1 MLAKLHRIVKSIR
14 FHVLILLLVMGLVPL
29 FAASRIINRN
39 YYRREVSD
47 RMVSIQSECL
57 TLGKQIA
64 QEGYFQTQ
72 SPRLTARIQAFAGL
86 YDGRIMVIN
95 SSYKIVTDTYQISQ
109 GKVSISPEVIEAF
122 SGTPYTHTDL
132 DNLYLEYL
140 CPIYETSHYGSPH
153 EIQAVNSQA
162 APPNVVGVIVVSS
175 SLQSLADRYSSATQ
189 STEFLVMAISLAVIL
204 LSALFIV
211 WIGHPFQKMQTRIQ
225 MVKEGNLDV
234 ELTGGGYTELQDL
247 GGGYQGAIEAL
258 RETDRSRQQF
268 VSDVSHELKTPITS
282 IKILVDSL
290 LGQENAPHELYQEF
304 LQDIGSEIDRE
315 NDIINDL
322 LALSRMDRGS
332 VELNIKNTNI
342 NESLESLLKRLTPIA
357 TAKGVEL
364 TFETFRTIMADVDEV
379 KFTLA
384 LMNIVENAIKYNT
397 ENGSVSV
404 SLNADHVYFYVSVKD
419 TGIGIA
425 KEDCEKIFERFYRAD
440 KARSRDTGGTGLG
453 LALSKRIVQLH
464 KGTISVN
471 SEIGKGS
478 EFRIRIPMVFRK
490 GYYEETDVE

>member
-1 MLAKLHRIVKSIR
+1 MLTKLRRIVKSIR
-14 FHVLILLLVMGLVPL
+14 FHILILLLLVGLIPL
-29 FAASRIINRN
+29 IAVSGVITRR
-39 YYRREVSD
+39 YYHREVQD
-47 RMVSIQSECL
+47 RMVAIQSECL
-57 TLGKQIA
+57 TLGKQIVSD
-64 QEGYFQTQ
+64 GYFQTQ
-72 SPRLTARIQAFAGL
+72 SPRLTSRIQTFAEL

-95 SSYKIVTDTYQISQ
+95 SSYKIVTDTYQITQ
-109 GKVSISPEVIEAF
+109 GKVTISPEVIEAF
-122 SGTPYTHTDL
+122 SGTPYSHIDM
-132 DNLYLEYL
+132 DGLYLEYL
-140 CPIYETSHYGSPH
+140 CPIYETAQSDASQVGGAAS
-153 EIQAVNSQA
+153 NSA
-162 APPNVVGVIVVSS
+162 ESPNVVGVIVVCS
-175 SLQSLADRYSSATQ
+175 SLQSLEDRYSSNRQ
-189 STEFLVMAISLAVIL
+189 STDFLVMAFALGVLISAF
-204 LSALFIV
+204 LFIFWV
-211 WIGHPFQKMQTRIQ
+211 GHPFRKIKTKIE
-225 MVKEGNLDV
+225 MVREGNLEVD
-234 ELTGGGYTELQDL
+234 LAHGGYTELSDL
-247 GGGYQGAIEAL
+247 GIGYQGAIEAL

-290 LGQENAPHELYQEF
+290 LGQENAPHELYKEF
-304 LQDIGSEIDRE
+304 LSDIGSEIDRE

-322 LALSRMDRGS
+322 LALSRMDRGT
-332 VELNIKNTNI
+332 VELNIKTTNI
-342 NESLESLLKRLTPIA
+342 NDSVESLLKRLTPIA

-384 LMNIVENAIKYNT
+384 LMNIVENAIKYNV

-464 KGTISVN
+464 KGTINVS

-478 EFRIRIPMVFRK
+478 EFRIRIPLVFRK
-490 GYYEETDVE
+490 GYYEETEE